1 MKNLPEQALTGGVVT
16 PQIVGS
22 LRALL
27 TLILIPKES
36 AVLLPNS
43 LHKQI
48 GLPSINPANS
58 GQHPLSGFVNL
69 LPSSTNVKQSDIF
82 VRAIKHPSSAGD
94 GAKTAVS
101 GAGDW
106 AKAAAD
112 TPSPWNESDAK
123 IKETMATTNVVVAI
137 LVFVIGFGLC
147 YVFCFVDL
155 FWKFVLNWICV
166 IMIGRLYSWSK

>member
-1 MKNLPEQALTGGVVT
+1 MLEAPPILLPEGLRTPELSDEVEGLRANPFGDIAIFGDIASPLNDGGKDTGTPIAEQALTGGVVT

-101 GAGDW
+101 GAGD
-106 AKAAAD
+106 
-112 TPSPWNESDAK
+112 
-123 IKETMATTNVVVAI
+123 
-137 LVFVIGFGLC
+137 
-147 YVFCFVDL
+147 
-155 FWKFVLNWICV
+155 
-166 IMIGRLYSWSK
+166 

>member
-1 MKNLPEQALTGGVVT
+1 L
-16 PQIVGS
+16 I
-22 LRALL
+22 
-27 TLILIPKES
+27 LILIPIES
-36 AVLLPNS
+36 AALPPNS

-48 GLPSINPANS
+48 GFPSINPANS

-69 LPSSTNVKQSDIF
+69 LPSSTNVKQSDMF

-94 GAKTAVS
+94 GASAVS

-123 IKETMATTNVVVAI
+123 SKETMATTNVVEAI
-137 LVFVIGFGLC
+137 LVFVIGLGLWLC
-147 YVFCFVDL
+147 CFSYVFCFVDL

-166 IMIGRLYSWSK
+166 IMIGMLYSWSK